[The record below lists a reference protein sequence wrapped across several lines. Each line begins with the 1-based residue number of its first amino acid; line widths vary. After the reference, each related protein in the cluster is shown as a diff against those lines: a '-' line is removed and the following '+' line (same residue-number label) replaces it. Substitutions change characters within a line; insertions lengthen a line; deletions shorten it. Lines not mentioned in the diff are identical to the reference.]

1 MIKNKLKVTY
11 VFLFILIIVLSA
23 APFYMGRLPE
33 AYTAFRENIEESR
46 VSRQLFEAY
55 NVMDNTFRF
64 ELPDT
69 WSTHEV
75 SFTGGEI
82 LYHLNF
88 TSRDR
93 KIHGFVQ
100 VWELSEPLKQFVE
113 KSKKSAAGVVDFKYF
128 DIKEIMVDNKKGY
141 LIDYSRANQKGEYNR
156 AYEAFIEG
164 FSNRVYRLSFFV
176 PEKEWRDYYKILFDR
191 IIRLIK
197 IRK

>member
-23 APFYMGRLPE
+23 ALFYVGRIPE

-55 NVMDNTFRF
+55 NVMDNTFHF

-141 LIDYSRANQKGEYNR
+141 LMDYSRANQKGEYNR

-191 IIRLIK
+191 IIHLIK